1 MSGQDEAAAAAVGEE
16 DAKTEAFLDA
26 IGDPDEIRRRGE
38 ALSAEDEAEYLSRS
52 DEEYEEEMAAEVEA
66 RRAAGEDVDGTG
78 GDAGGEGPGQ
88 SRAGVSRSGAI
99 RVRVPAGREP
109 GAPILRRGP
118 APATGEAPAPPAEA
132 AGAREDRAPP
142 PGGRGG
148 GARPDAAEAHAAVD
162 RGAVK
167 EIADVVSGGIG
178 TLGRMIDEAVAEIKR
193 AVPDWKS
200 GDVAGLVESVKE
212 LGDQLRVRRSDEER
226 RAEIAKRRWKWPL
239 RGLAV
244 AAGIALLV
252 GGAAIQ
258 ARWAVLD
265 DPLNQWKEIV
275 WDRHGMMIADC
286 IDRAER
292 RGGDVRCR
300 VALEVR

>member
-1 MSGQDEAAAAAVGEE
+1 MSGQGEAAAGAVEE

-26 IGDPDEIRRRGE
+26 IGNPDEIRRRGE
-38 ALSAEDEAEYLSRS
+38 ALSAEGEAEYLSRA
-52 DEEYEEEMAAEVEA
+52 DEEYGEEMAAEVEA

-78 GDAGGEGPGQ
+78 GDAASEGQ
-88 SRAGVSRSGAI
+88 DQLRAGVSRSGAI

-109 GAPILRRGP
+109 GAPILGRGP
-118 APATGEAPAPPAEA
+118 VPETRETPAAPVEEAP
-132 AGAREDRAPP
+132 AREDRPSP
-142 PGGRGG
+142 PGGPAG
-148 GARPDAAEAHAAVD
+148 GAWPGATEARGAVD
-162 RGAVK
+162 KAAVK
-167 EIADVVSGGIG
+167 EIADVVSGGIDN
-178 TLGRMIDEAVAEIKR
+178 LGGMIDDAVAEIKQS
-193 AVPDWKS
+193 VPDWKS
-200 GDVAGLVESVKE
+200 GEVAALVGSVKE

-226 RAEIAKRRWKWPL
+226 RAEVGKRRWKWPL
-239 RGLAV
+239 RGLAA
-244 AAGIALLV
+244 AAGVALLV

-292 RGGDVRCR
+292 RGGDARCR